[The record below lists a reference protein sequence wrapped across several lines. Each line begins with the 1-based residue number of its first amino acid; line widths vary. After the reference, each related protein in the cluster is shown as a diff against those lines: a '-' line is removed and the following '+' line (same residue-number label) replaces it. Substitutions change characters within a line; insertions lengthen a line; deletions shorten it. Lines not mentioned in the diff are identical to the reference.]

1 MSTEMQLIFRA
12 VYIGLITGYLL
23 ALPTGPAG
31 LESIRWTLNHGFRK
45 GMTVALGALTAD
57 VIDIVLINHG
67 LLELIRLHYLLEV
80 AFWLLFGIV
89 VLVIGLGE
97 MRKMRLH
104 EKSDLLV
111 PHPKK
116 DKKKRAFL
124 TGFLMTFTYPGTHF
138 FWLTLG
144 STLFQVWRPSGK
156 PVYYTFTVSL
166 MVGMLLALITLN
178 WLASKG
184 KHFAP
189 PKISGK
195 ITGLIPY
202 GITLLGIGFI
212 IIGII
217 RFIIH
222 FSHA

>member
-1 MSTEMQLIFRA
+1 MTIELQLIIRA
-12 VYIGLITGYLL
+12 IYIGLITGYLL

-45 GMTVALGALTAD
+45 GITVALGALSAD
-57 VIDIVLINHG
+57 VLDIVLINHG

-80 AFWLLFGIV
+80 AFWLLFGII

-104 EKSDLLV
+104 EESDLLK

-116 DKKKRAFL
+116 DKKQRAYL
-124 TGFLMTFTYPGTHF
+124 TGFLMTFSYPGTHF

-144 STLFQVWRPSGK
+144 STLFQVWRPSGL

-184 KHFAP
+184 KRFAA
-189 PKISGK
+189 PKISVK
-195 ITGLIPY
+195 ITRLFPY
-202 GITLLGIGFI
+202 GISLLGIGFI
-212 IIGII
+212 ITGLV
-217 RFIIH
+217 RFFVH
-222 FSHA
+222 LSRA